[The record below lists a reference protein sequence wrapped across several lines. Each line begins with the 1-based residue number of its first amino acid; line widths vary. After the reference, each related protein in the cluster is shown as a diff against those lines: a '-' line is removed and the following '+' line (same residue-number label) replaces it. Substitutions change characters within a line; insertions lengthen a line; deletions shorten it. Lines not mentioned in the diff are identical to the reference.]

1 MSSNTQEYTERLQH
15 WAIIPLSPQMKTKN
29 QRRARSNADFLFSF
43 APPRRRR
50 GGMSERLRRDEI
62 PERGMFAGGA
72 GMWAAGPNPGER
84 GTSYQTGREN
94 GRKQIDAIYQIGNC
108 KNYHRALKVFC
119 ISILVAKTSFSLSIA
134 SYRQVKMCSKKTST
148 HAPISGWLF
157 KIRFLSKLPAS

>member
-1 MSSNTQEYTERLQH
+1 
-15 WAIIPLSPQMKTKN
+15 
-29 QRRARSNADFLFSF
+29 
-43 APPRRRR
+43 
-50 GGMSERLRRDEI
+50 MSERLRRDEI

-119 ISILVAKTSFSLSIA
+119 ISILVAKTSFSLSVA
-134 SYRQVKMCSKKTST
+134 SYRQVKMCSKKPST